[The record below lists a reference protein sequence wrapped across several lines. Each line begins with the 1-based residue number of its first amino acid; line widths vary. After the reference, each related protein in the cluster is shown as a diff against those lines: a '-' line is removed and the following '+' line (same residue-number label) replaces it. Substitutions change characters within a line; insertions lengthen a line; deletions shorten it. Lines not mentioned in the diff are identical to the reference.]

1 MGYMMWRVL
10 GIILCNHDPKV
21 KVKSELE
28 MMFMK
33 HYAPSPLLVKK
44 GS

>member
-1 MGYMMWRVL
+1 MWTAIMQSL
-10 GIILCNHDPKV
+10 NK
-21 KVKSELE
+21 KELE

-33 HYAPSPLLVKK
+33 HYAPNALLVKK